1 MCTKHQIR
9 RGSKGIGKEIGN
21 GWMEWEI
28 VEVLSLPS
36 VVFAA
41 AIPGGPSLLFCFSF
55 CGNSNGT
62 AYLHLSI
69 NGVLFVFF

>member
-1 MCTKHQIR
+1 MD
-9 RGSKGIGKEIGN
+9 EV
-21 GWMEWEI
+21 WEI

-41 AIPGGPSLLFCFSF
+41 AIPGGPSPLFCFSF